1 MDNRKLQ
8 TDGASSDAGGQ
19 PEPSTYQ
26 EELRTFLFL
35 TIVTAPVL
43 AVGFVT
49 GYGFLVWMYQLFTG
63 DLPG

>member
-1 MDNRKLQ
+1 MNEPQLNASR
-8 TDGASSDAGGQ
+8 DGARQ
-19 PEPSTYQ
+19 ETEPSTYQ

-35 TIVTAPVL
+35 TVVTAPVL
-43 AVGFVT
+43 AVAFVG

>member
-1 MDNRKLQ
+1 MDHRNLQ
-8 TDGASSDAGGQ
+8 PTGVSPARDRQ

-35 TIVTAPVL
+35 TIVTAPIL
-43 AVGFVT
+43 AVAFVG

>member
-1 MDNRKLQ
+1 MALADP
-8 TDGASSDAGGQ
+8 DADRDAD
-19 PEPSTYQ
+19 PDAAPSTYQ

-35 TIVTAPVL
+35 TVVTAPVL
-43 AVGFVT
+43 AVAIVG

>member
-1 MDNRKLQ
+1 MDGSE
-8 TDGASSDAGGQ
+8 TE
-19 PEPSTYQ
+19 PPSTRQ

-35 TIVTAPVL
+35 TIVTAPFL
-43 AVGFVT
+43 AVAFVS